1 MTVTPANSAYNV
13 TELTYQLKLSKA
25 KAIITEKNALKDAVA
40 AAKNV
45 GIDEKCILIVEEAAG
60 GYKCWKDILVNDE
73 TIALEKNDPN
83 SRALLCFSSGTT
95 GISLYD
101 DGLMKGLPKAV
112 MLSHRNVVAAV
123 MMFADIN
130 GRYLTHHDVFCGV
143 LPFYH
148 IGYYPF
154 ANDVNSSGLSFT
166 LLLSIYMG
174 LKVVVMRRFDLEKW
188 LEVVQKY
195 GVTYAHVAPPI
206 SILPCQCHSRY

>member
-13 TELTYQLKLSKA
+13 DELTYQLKLSKA
-25 KAIITEKNALKDAVA
+25 KAIVTEKNALTHAVV

-45 GIDEKCILIVEEAAG
+45 GIEEKCILVVEETTG
-60 GYKCWKDILVNDE
+60 GFQCWKDILVRHE
-73 TIALEKNDPN
+73 KIPLEKNNPD
-83 SRALLCFSSGTT
+83 SLALLCFSSGTT
-95 GISLYD
+95 GIFVSMSV
-101 DGLMKGLPKAV
+101 LMIGLPKAV

-148 IGYYPF
+148 IGYRPQV
-154 ANDVNSSGLSFT
+154 DVFNHSGLSFT

-188 LEVVQKY
+188 LGVVQRY
-195 GVTYAHVAPPI
+195 RVTYAHVAPPI
-206 SILPCQCHSRY
+206 STPPFPCYF